1 LRNAR
6 RAERGISRERT
17 PATPV
22 VAVTGAAR
30 GIGLELCRRL
40 AASSHVKRVIA
51 IDDHRGDLAGVTW
64 RVADVRDP
72 AVAARLEGVDVLVH
86 ADLDLS
92 PDTPTAKRRAFNV
105 RGAQAVLTAA
115 AAERVA
121 RVVLITSAMV
131 YGARQDNPVPLVEN
145 ARVSPDSDESV
156 AGDMLQIEQLAV
168 RARRAGSGTQVT
180 VIRPAALVGEGMD
193 TLVTRHFES
202 PRLLKVRGLQSSWQF
217 CHLEDLVS
225 ALELAVRGVVS
236 GNVAVGCEGWLEQR
250 QVEALSGLKSVE
262 LPARLTL
269 ATAQRLHRM
278 GLTPAS
284 AGELR
289 YLVYPWVVD
298 CATLREAGWTPA
310 YDNAIAL
317 ETLLAQR
324 GGKHAVAGRRL
335 ARKDAAI
342 TAGAA
347 AGATAAVIGT
357 AVVIRR
363 ARRRSG

>member
-17 PATPV
+17 RATPV

-30 GIGLELCRRL
+30 GIGHELCRRL
-40 AASSHVKRVIA
+40 AESPHVKRVIA

-72 AVAARLEGVDVLVH
+72 AVAAKLEGVDVLIH
-86 ADLDLS
+86 TDIDLS
-92 PDTPTAKRRAFNV
+92 PDTPSGRRRAFNV

-131 YGARQDNPVPLVEN
+131 YGARQENPVPLPES
-145 ARVSPDSDESV
+145 ARLSSDTDDSV
-156 AGDMLQIEQLAV
+156 AGDMLQIEQLAI

-180 VIRPAALVGEGMD
+180 VVRPAALVGEGID

-202 PRLLKVRGLQSSWQF
+202 PRLLVVRGQPACWQF
-217 CHLEDLVS
+217 CHLDDLLS
-225 ALELAVRGVVS
+225 ALELAARGVVE
-236 GNVAVGCEGWLEQR
+236 GDIAVGCDGWLDQR
-250 QVEALSGLKSVE
+250 RVEALSGLKSVE
-262 LPARLTL
+262 LPARLTM

-284 AGELR
+284 AAELR

-298 CATLREAGWTPA
+298 CTALREAGWVPA
-310 YDNAIAL
+310 FDNAVVL
-317 ETLLAQR
+317 ESLLAQAV
-324 GGKHAVAGRRL
+324 GKHAVVGRRL

-357 AVVIRR
+357 AVILRR
-363 ARRRSG
+363 ARRRST